1 MINPGSSDGFES
13 AAAQQVA
20 TTHPDADLLA
30 LRASFNLVR
39 LSTLLVHRLES
50 QVHREAGWSMAGVR
64 VMFCVWVAGEME
76 PREIARY
83 SGLSRAAVSSVLNTL
98 ERDGLVER
106 HRESADRRLVTVRLT
121 ATGEERLVTA
131 YGRENAVETA
141 FFARL
146 GPDLEQFV
154 ELMRRL
160 LRGRTE

>member
-1 MINPGSSDGFES
+1 M
-13 AAAQQVA
+13 
-20 TTHPDADLLA
+20 LA

-39 LSTLLVHRLES
+39 LSTMLVHRLES
-50 QVHREAGWSMAGVR
+50 QVHREAGWSMAGFR
-64 VMFCVWVAGEME
+64 VFCVWVAAEME
-76 PREIARY
+76 PRGDRPLLGPVA
-83 SGLSRAAVSSVLNTL
+83 SGLSSVLNTL

-121 ATGEERLVTA
+121 ATGEERLAAA
-131 YGRENAVETA
+131 YGRENDVETA